1 MKNYLTILLVLG
13 TLTAVQAQES
23 PNKPRRWHRRDA
35 HKEMPEKGGLRT
47 EPWGFEVGVNATP
60 VLRQLTRKAADSA
73 NLNPYLLSLRVAKG
87 HWGIHAAAGGN
98 RNHTLNRIEGFA
110 DNREIRSDELQLRT
124 GLDYRSRLNKYFT
137 VQVGADYVLHYAN
150 NTDINDSGYDVV
162 EQIEQ
167 LNLTGAGLNLGLTY
181 WATRRLG
188 ISTEANFQWL
198 TGYRDSARKF
208 KNFPELNDNL
218 TYSRIDTVR
227 KSVLG
232 GVFVMY
238 RF

>member
-1 MKNYLTILLVLG
+1 MKNYISILLVFC
-13 TLTAVQAQES
+13 TFTAVHAQEKDA
-23 PNKPRRWHRRDA
+23 KPRRWLRHGDSKELP
-35 HKEMPEKGGLRT
+35 HKAGLLT
-47 EPWGFEVGVNATP
+47 GPWSFEVGLNATP
-60 VLRQLTRKAADSA
+60 ALRQLTRKAADST
-73 NLNPYLLSLRVAKG
+73 NLNPYLLSMRIAKG
-87 HWGIHAAAGGN
+87 NWGVHAAAGGN
-98 RNHTLNRIEGFA
+98 RSHTMDRIEGFA
-110 DNREIRSDELQLRT
+110 DSREINKDELQLRT
-124 GLDYRSRLNKYFT
+124 GLDYRNRLNKHFT
-137 VQVGADYVLHYAN
+137 VQIGADYVLHYTN
-150 NTDINDSGYDVV
+150 DTDINDSGYDVV
-162 EQIEQ
+162 EQINQ
-167 LNLTGAGLNLGLTY
+167 LNLTGAGLHLGLTY

-232 GVFVMY
+232 GVFVVY